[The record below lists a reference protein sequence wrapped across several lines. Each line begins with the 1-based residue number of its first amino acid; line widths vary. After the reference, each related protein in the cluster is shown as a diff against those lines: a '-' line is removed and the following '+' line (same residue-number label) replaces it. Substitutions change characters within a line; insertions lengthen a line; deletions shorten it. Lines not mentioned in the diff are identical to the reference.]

1 MMSRQIECLQLN
13 VVAIALA
20 LFSVAIA
27 GCGSSETNGNRVARI
42 PVVTAEASRQDILR
56 SRDYSGSVE
65 GIRQATVSARLAETI
80 ERVNVRKGD
89 AIRAGQTVV
98 VFDQSGP
105 STSLRQ
111 AQAVYDDAKRTY
123 EKFERLFAEGA
134 VSELERDSYRT
145 AAEVARANYESARD
159 AANILAPI
167 SGIVTDVQAKAGR
180 QTVPGSPL
188 VEIASID
195 TARVLIDVSVYE
207 ARDLSKGLPVRIH
220 AQLDSTAAGEGW
232 VDQIASSADPNTRM
246 LRIEVLAANAG
257 HRLLPG
263 MFVTASVE
271 FERRTEVIA
280 VPRDALVYRESGLGA
295 FVVRDS
301 VAHYTPV
308 TTGAESAGLV
318 EILSGISDG
327 ETIVT
332 LGQNSLQDG
341 SLVNPVPQTVAR

>member
-1 MMSRQIECLQLN
+1 
-13 VVAIALA
+13 
-20 LFSVAIA
+20 
-27 GCGSSETNGNRVARI
+27 
-42 PVVTAEASRQDILR
+42 LR
-56 SRDYSGSVE
+56 TRDYSGSVE

-111 AQAVYDDAKRTY
+111 AQAVYEDAQRTF

-145 AAEVARANYESARD
+145 AAEVSRANYESARD
-159 AANILAPI
+159 AANVLAPI
-167 SGIVTDVQAKAGR
+167 SGMITDVQAKAGR

-188 VEIASID
+188 VEIAAID

-207 ARDLSKGLPVRIH
+207 ARELSRGLTVRTH

-232 VDQIASSADPNTRM
+232 IDQIASSADPNTRM
-246 LRIEVLAANAG
+246 LRIEVLVPNLER
-257 HRLLPG
+257 RLLPG
-263 MFVTASVE
+263 MFVTATVE
-271 FERRTEVIA
+271 FGRRMSAIA
-280 VPRDALVYRESGLGA
+280 VPRDALIYRESGLGA
-295 FVVRDS
+295 FIVRDS
-301 VAHYTPV
+301 TAHYTPV
-308 TTGAESAGLV
+308 TTGAESAGQV

-327 ETIVT
+327 DIVVV
-332 LGQNSLQDG
+332 LGQNNLQDR
-341 SLVNPVPQTVAR
+341 SPVNPVPQAVKR